1 MNTYYFTLNYWKK
14 GKKNPILKVKLH
26 DGSLSS
32 SRSRSLYFGFFTNLP
47 EVYLVII
54 LKTIVFNST
63 LWMKKNSMQLYEFF
77 GTIVKAKRNYHLNF
91 IWHEFYKIWPNL
103 GCLQLLCGIMGQ
115 KLISCYV
122 HFCKSFNNLTASGHI
137 QFKTY
142 LCQIPLGWKSW
153 FSKSKK

>member
-1 MNTYYFTLNYWKK
+1 MPIILHWIIEIR
-14 GKKNPILKVKLH
+14 GKVRFLKMKLH
-26 DGSLSS
+26 NG
-32 SRSRSLYFGFFTNLP
+32 SRSRTRQKTYLYWHQ
-47 EVYLVII
+47 EIHLVDI
-54 LKTIVFNST
+54 LETIVFTRT
-63 LWMKKNSMQLYEFF
+63 LWMNKNSMQLYKLF

-137 QFKTY
+137 QFKTF

-153 FSKSKK
+153 FSKSICKK